1 MFSINLFSNIEREE
15 ESEEE
20 TEYKEGMYLRKLLF
34 ENKLFKIYQTSSR
47 EFVNNIKMWACQRD
61 LNTLHVKNLQQ
72 SILDRGYLLGTF
84 KVIRNKK
91 CEIRLIDGQHRVA
104 ALQNIMDNDA
114 KFYCDSIIELYEVD
128 SFENEESI
136 KLFFDA
142 NNTLNITGKDITNST
157 LQSVLQHFVNE
168 YPQIFIDVKE
178 GKRCNRPRINKR
190 LFVTKLKQLILDYD
204 QETIIKSITEYNLKM
219 GRMSYEVLNRKCG
232 SYSTKMYDL
241 AKENG
246 CFLGLISDLGWI
258 EELEF

>member
-1 MFSINLFSNIEREE
+1 MFSIKLFSEE

-20 TEYKEGMYLRKLLF
+20 SEYTEHMFLRKLLF

-61 LNTLHVKNLQQ
+61 LNDLHVKNLEQ

-84 KVIRNKK
+84 KVIRDKNLD
-91 CEIRLIDGQHRVA
+91 IRLIDGQHRVS
-104 ALQNIMDNDA
+104 ALQNIMDTNS
-114 KFYCDSIIELYEVD
+114 KFDCDSIIELYEVD

-142 NNTLNITGKDITNST
+142 NNTLNINGTDTTNSN
-157 LQSVLQHFVNE
+157 LQRVLQHFVNE
-168 YPQIFIDVKE
+168 YPGIFVDVKE

-190 LFVTKLKQLILDYD
+190 IFVTKLKQLILEYD
-204 QETIIKSITEYNLKM
+204 QETIIKTISEYNKKM
-219 GRMSYEVLNRKCG
+219 GRFSNEVLIRKCG
-232 SYSTKMYDL
+232 SYSTKMYDV

-246 CFLGLISDLGWI
+246 CFLGLIPDFGWI
-258 EELEF
+258 EELDF

>member
-1 MFSINLFSNIEREE
+1 MFSIKLFSEEE

-20 TEYKEGMYLRKLLF
+20 SEYTEHMFLRKLLF

-61 LNTLHVKNLQQ
+61 LNDLHVKNLEQ

-84 KVIRNKK
+84 KVIRDKNLD
-91 CEIRLIDGQHRVA
+91 IRLIDGQHRVS
-104 ALQNIMDNDA
+104 ALQNIMDTNS
-114 KFYCDSIIELYEVD
+114 KFDCDSIIELYEVD

-142 NNTLNITGKDITNST
+142 NNTLNINGTDTTNSN
-157 LQSVLQHFVNE
+157 LQRVLQHFVNE
-168 YPQIFIDVKE
+168 YPGIFVDVKE

-190 LFVTKLKQLILDYD
+190 IFVTKLKQLILEYD
-204 QETIIKSITEYNLKM
+204 QETIIKTISEYNKKM
-219 GRMSYEVLNRKCG
+219 GRFSNEVLIRKCG
-232 SYSTKMYDL
+232 SYSTKMYDV

-246 CFLGLISDLGWI
+246 CFLGLIPDFGWI
-258 EELEF
+258 EELDF

>member
-1 MFSINLFSNIEREE
+1 MFSINLFSKNQE

-20 TEYKEGMYLRKLLF
+20 SQEESGYLRKLLF

-61 LNTLHVKNLQQ
+61 LNTLHVKNLAQ

-84 KVIRNKK
+84 KVIRDKNFD
-91 CEIRLIDGQHRVA
+91 IRLIDGQHRVA
-104 ALQNIMDNDA
+104 ALQNIMNDNA
-114 KFYCDSIIELYEVD
+114 KFDCDSIIELYEVD

-142 NNTLNITGKDITNST
+142 NNTLNINGKDTTNSN
-157 LQSVLQHFVNE
+157 LQRVLHHFVNE
-168 YPQIFIDVKE
+168 YPGIIIDVKE

-190 LFVTKLKQLILDYD
+190 IFVTKLKQLILDYD
-204 QETIIKSITEYNLKM
+204 EETIIKTITEYNKKM
-219 GRMSYEVLNRKCG
+219 GRFSNEILRAKCG
-232 SYSTKMYDL
+232 SYSSKMYDV

-246 CFLGLISDLGWI
+246 CFLGLIPDFGWI
-258 EELEF
+258 EDLEF